1 MVENPQDL
9 SSRTEGAP
17 GGAPRGDIAASPGPQ
32 ATPGKPKRPG
42 APFGIGLTLIICG
55 SLAALFGVF
64 GGLFTMTTSSML
76 SGMMTAG
83 IRADPA
89 VKQAFDAVM
98 ADSKWI
104 YVVQGVMQTI
114 MGLISVL
121 ALVAGIGLMKY
132 RLWGRKLA
140 LVWAGFAL
148 AYIVISL
155 FINFIYI
162 MPASEKLVQAMLALT
177 GGSANPFSGMM
188 TNLGGVSQIFGS
200 LLLAVLPVLTLVLIS
215 KDKIRKCLS

>member
-1 MVENPQDL
+1 MTDRPEDQ
-9 SSRTEGAP
+9 SSRADALGESP
-17 GGAPRGDIAASPGPQ
+17 PSPGPQ
-32 ATPGKPKRPG
+32 ALGKPKRPG

-64 GGLFTMTTSSML
+64 GGLFTMTASSML
-76 SGMMTAG
+76 SGAMMAG
-83 IRADPA
+83 AMADPA
-89 VKQAFDAVM
+89 ARQVFDAVM

-104 YVVQGVMQTI
+104 YVVQGAMQVV

-132 RLWGRKLA
+132 RLWGRKLS

-148 AYIVISL
+148 AYIVVSL
-155 FINFIYI
+155 FINIVYI
-162 MPASEKLVQAMLALT
+162 MPASERLVQAMLGMT
-177 GGSANPFSGMM
+177 GGGANPFSGMISNM
-188 TNLGGVSQIFGS
+188 SGISQVLGS

-215 KDKIRKCLS
+215 KDKIRTCLS